1 MRVMWGGE
9 MNAKLTVELS
19 EPKDGWIQLK
29 LGSGEQ
35 ELAVPV
41 SYTPFD
47 FLEEFGSAV
56 AGYLEAHR
64 PGVARLNCEPEEY
77 DVFFEAAPRPSELRV
92 KAVLYPKG
100 RREKSVSEVVLLHEG
115 DAKEIGRTIWRALRK
130 LESQFD
136 PQHWSHGYPTKIVE
150 ILGALTA
157 VAR

>member
-1 MRVMWGGE
+1 
-9 MNAKLTVELS
+9 MNAKLTIELS
-19 EPKDGWIQLK
+19 APIGGWIQLR

-47 FLEEFGSAV
+47 FLEELGSAV
-56 AGYLEAHR
+56 VGFLEARR

-77 DVFFEAAPRPSELRV
+77 DLLFESAPRPGELRV

-100 RREKSVSEVVLLHEG
+100 QRTRSESEVVLLHEG
-115 DAKEIGRTIWRALRK
+115 DAMQIGRTIWRALRK
-130 LESQFD
+130 LESRFD
-136 PQHWSHGYPTKIVE
+136 PHHWSHGFPSKIVE
-150 ILGALTA
+150 RLGVLTA